1 MWERRTATGT
11 LIPPRQSLFELAED
25 NQDPSALCVARKDRK
40 ERAKTFSSG
49 DLASIE
55 EICKAETGKVIP
67 LQRIAENNS
76 IKFHR

>member
-25 NQDPSALCVARKDRK
+25 NQDPSALCVAQKDRK

-55 EICKAETGKVIP
+55 EICKAETGKV
-67 LQRIAENNS
+67 S
-76 IKFHR
+76 